1 MRLKVKLFGST
12 MPIKRTF
19 SGEDSVSSE
28 IEREINMWLLK
39 NTGIDIVEIK
49 QSLAGGSFASPK
61 LMVSIWYRDSDTTAD

>member
-12 MPIKRTF
+12 IPIKRTF

-28 IEREINMWLLK
+28 IEKEINMWLLK
-39 NTGIDIVEIK
+39 NSSVEIVEIK

-61 LMVSIWYRDSDTTAD
+61 LMFSVWYRDGDTTAD